1 VPAGSSPWCVNPM
14 LASITIAVPSPAPKY
29 QRSAGLSSSWLFV
42 IWEVAADAMMS
53 AEHRGKCSAVNETPV
68 NPAFQNDLSECVF
81 DNKDI
86 STDNGDGEHEQNDD

>member
-1 VPAGSSPWCVNPM
+1 M

-29 QRSAGLSSSWLFV
+29 QRSAGLSSFWLFV

-68 NPAFQNDLSECVF
+68 NPGFKKEWGECLF
-81 DNKDI
+81 NNKDMN
-86 STDNGDGEHEQNDD
+86 TDNGDGEHEQNDD